1 MFFLRTRS
9 RGDVKIDL
17 WSLDKDEKGEGG
29 DNSSK

>member
-17 WSLDKDEKGEGG
+17 WSLDKDGSG
-29 DNSSK
+29 DSSSK